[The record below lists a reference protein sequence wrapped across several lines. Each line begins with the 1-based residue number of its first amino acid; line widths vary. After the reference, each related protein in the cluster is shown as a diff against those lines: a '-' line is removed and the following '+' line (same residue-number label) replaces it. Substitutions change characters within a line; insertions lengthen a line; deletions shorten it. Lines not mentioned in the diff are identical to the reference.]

1 MEIVEEW
8 LSEKDLEKIIEILPK
23 PTSARLEAEFK
34 YHYRKGNLKNLFKEY
49 NLDLESKLVNAF
61 LGHQHPE
68 IEVGINSKDDFL
80 KLYKTL
86 RETNYQIGKFRI
98 HVSRIDWYFKDLK
111 GDIRYEDGKLYILA
125 NGDYAKFLKMF
136 RNILKSLDGKLYV
149 SITIERPSW

>member
-23 PTSARLEAEFK
+23 PTLARLKIDFK
-34 YHYRKGNLKNLFKEY
+34 YHYKKGNLKNLFKEY

-68 IEVGINSKDDFL
+68 IEVRINSKEDFL
-80 KLYKTL
+80 KFYKTL
-86 RETNYQIGKFRI
+86 RETNSQIGKFRI
-98 HVSRIDWYFKDLK
+98 HISQIDWYFKYLK
-111 GDIRYEDGKLYILA
+111 GDIHYEDGKLYIHA
-125 NGDYAKFLKMF
+125 DGDYVKFLKMF

-149 SITIERPSW
+149 TITIERPGW